1 MNRYGVH
8 DLALSMCLYRLE
20 VEDPGPRHTCQKC
33 LRENLFEQQVWFP
46 TAGLILASYYLLF
59 WQLEGGSITYV
70 Q

>member
-20 VEDPGPRHTCQKC
+20 DPGPQHTCQKW

-46 TAGLILASYYLLF
+46 ILASYYLLC
-59 WQLEGGSITYV
+59 WQLEGSSITCA